1 MDENSALIYDALKMV
16 YDPCSVL
23 NGTHL
28 NLVEMG
34 LIREVQQHEST
45 IQVRLL
51 LTDPSCIYTFE
62 IARMVKAE
70 LLLLP
75 GVQNVE
81 VESTS
86 GILWTQERMQ
96 PETRQRLHQR
106 RMIYME
112 KHHIVPRGR
121 LKEHVTFSG
130 SCATND

>member
-1 MDENSALIYDALKMV
+1 MDENTALIYDALKRV

-28 NLVEMG
+28 NIVEMG
-34 LIREVQQHEST
+34 LIREVQQHGNT
-45 IQVRLL
+45 LQVRLL

-62 IARMVKAE
+62 IARMVKEE

-86 GILWTQERMQ
+86 DTLWTQERML
-96 PETRQRLHQR
+96 PETRERLHQR
-106 RMIYME
+106 RMTYIE
-112 KHHIVPRGR
+112 KHHIVARGR
-121 LKEHVTFSG
+121 PKDHATF
-130 SCATND
+130 

>member
-1 MDENSALIYDALKMV
+1 MDENTALIYDALKRV

-23 NGTHL
+23 NGTYL
-28 NLVEMG
+28 NIVEMG
-34 LIREVQQHEST
+34 LIREVQQHGST
-45 IQVRLL
+45 LQVRLL

-62 IARMVKAE
+62 IARMVKEE

-86 GILWTQERMQ
+86 DTLWTQDRMQ
-96 PETRQRLHQR
+96 PETRERLHQR

-112 KHHIVPRGR
+112 KHHISARGR
-121 LKEHVTFSG
+121 PKDHVTF
-130 SCATND
+130 

>member
-1 MDENSALIYDALKMV
+1 MDEKSARIYDTLKRV

-34 LIREVQQHEST
+34 LIREVQQHESN

>member
-1 MDENSALIYDALKMV
+1 MDENTALIYDALKRV

-28 NLVEMG
+28 NIVEMG
-34 LIREVQQHEST
+34 LIREVQQHGNT
-45 IQVRLL
+45 LQVRLM

-62 IARMVKAE
+62 IARMVKEE

-86 GILWTQERMQ
+86 DTLWTQERMQ
-96 PETRQRLHQR
+96 PETRERLHQR
-106 RMIYME
+106 RMIYMK
-112 KHHIVPRGR
+112 KHHISARGR
-121 LKEHVTFSG
+121 PKDHVTF
-130 SCATND
+130 